1 MEIRKSKE
9 TLVLTQIEKI
19 ILSKAYDILDEIFE
33 ECDYSSDFSDLAGNA
48 KTNIGILLDDAE
60 VEEGE
65 PKGEITISVLM

>member
-33 ECDYSSDFSDLAGNA
+33 ECDYSSDFSDLAADA
-48 KTNIGILLDDAE
+48 KNNIDALLDEAE